1 MQISITTVWRRLRS
15 LAARVPGA
23 RWLWNFVK
31 ELDSEWR
38 QDRCGG
44 LSAEIAF
51 WLVLSIFPGLLLLGA
66 MIGWLDG
73 LIGADLAASAER
85 EVVEAVGGAL
95 GAEAGPITNA
105 VSDLFAGPSGS
116 AFTFGLVF
124 VLLSAS
130 RGFNAVVGALDQAY
144 EIETSRSW
152 FHTRVTA
159 LFLGLG
165 TIIVGASM
173 LVILLLGPLFAGDG
187 TLGSWFNS
195 TWNYLGPLAALVVL
209 VAWSATIYHIAPLHR
224 TPWKWELPGA
234 VFASMFFIIST
245 LGFRIYL
252 DSAIGGAN
260 AILGAVGTMLTLL
273 IWVYTMSV
281 GFMLGAE
288 VNQIIADRHG
298 VAERHVEHRTVRGS
312 AREVVNRVRTK

>member
-1 MQISITTVWRRLRS
+1 MKIWHSVRL
-15 LAARVPGA
+15 AVAKVPGA
-23 RWLWNFVK
+23 RWLWSFIK
-31 ELDSEWR
+31 ELHFEWR
-38 QDRCGG
+38 KDRCGG

-85 EVVEAVGGAL
+85 EVVEAVGSAL
-95 GAEAGPITNA
+95 GSEAGPITGA
-105 VSDLFAGPSGS
+105 VTELFAGPSGG
-116 AFTFGLVF
+116 AFTFGLIF

-152 FHTRVTA
+152 FHTRITG
-159 LFLGLG
+159 LFLGFG
-165 TIIVGASM
+165 TIIVGAAM

-187 TLGSWFNS
+187 TLGSWFGT
-195 TWNYLGPLAALVVL
+195 TWYYAGPLVAFVVL
-209 VAWSATIYHIAPLHR
+209 VAWSATIYHIAPLHL

-234 VFASMFFIIST
+234 VFASLFWIIST
-245 LGFRIYL
+245 VGFRVYL
-252 DSAIGGAN
+252 DSAIGGTN

-273 IWVYTMSV
+273 VWVYTMSV

-298 VAERHVEHRTVRGS
+298 VAVRHVERRTVRGS
-312 AREVVNRVRTK
+312 AREVVDRVRSK